1 MLSNLCSIYYFFCLC
16 LNTQDFYVLNLSWFR
31 SLRSCFWI
39 CANSLVW
46 FCFCWHWRWAVLITV
61 SVYILWPLETDKC
74 KENMLSLC
82 RIELNAQ
89 PSFFGF
95 FFYFSFE
102 ILNIL
107 FFFPLILSFRILNY
121 NQQGSHWCY

>member
-16 LNTQDFYVLNLSWFR
+16 LNTHRIFMLWTCHGTGLYVLASESVQIPWFDSVFADIGDEQSLSQ
-31 SLRSCFWI
+31 SLSTFSGHLKQISVRKI
-39 CANSLVW
+39 CCHCA
-46 FCFCWHWRWAVLITV
+46 
-61 SVYILWPLETDKC
+61 
-74 KENMLSLC
+74 
-82 RIELNAQ
+82 ELNAQ
-89 PSFFGF
+89 GTFLPFSVFFP
-95 FFYFSFE
+95 FE